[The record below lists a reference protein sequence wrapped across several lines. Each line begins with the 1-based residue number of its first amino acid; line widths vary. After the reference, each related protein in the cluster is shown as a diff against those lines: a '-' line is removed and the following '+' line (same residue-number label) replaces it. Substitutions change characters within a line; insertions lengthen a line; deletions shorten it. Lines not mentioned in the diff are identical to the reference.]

1 MSEFIDNFIKK
12 NKVQFL
18 KYRTYL
24 ETNNWT
30 DMSLEGQLTDSFFND
45 IYSDNPTNVRK
56 AEITKLIKEQISSQ
70 KDAIKTKAEE
80 FKLQNDLITN
90 ILDRVKYFV
99 NKTAGEHHLKKFKS
113 FVKESL
119 DIVQI
124 HMDRVDDYLASVDVT
139 KIQNQEVRS
148 EEIKLTKDCFSSIT
162 KIQETIT
169 NLNIKEE
176 QATEGIQWLDKQ
188 KATVA
193 MIDTLIGGEKPMYP
207 EIKIKLDAMGIDL
220 VSPPP
225 NTIHILNEN
234 PPEYNSNKNFWEQDK
249 DTLQYYV
256 DEYKKI
262 ERGITID
269 GYFIDGWL
277 YFHFNYFV
285 TNIPTTIE
293 HNGVKENKD
302 VTKIPDLRDNEIVM
316 TDYFQKSRKEQTM
329 SVIAASR
336 RLAKTTL
343 NSSRLFRAMILNK
356 KQILCA
362 GGSSEDLNHIH
373 NNIDTCYNN
382 INSAFKLYYLA
393 PTEDGR
399 GKAYGIKT
407 KDNKS
412 KVTSNLFII
421 NLEGGSK
428 KGKKESLAGFTPDE
442 FILDE
447 ALKFHYKE
455 QLLALESALWGSG
468 ILRCSVLI
476 TGTGGDDQ
484 LAKDGITMLN
494 NPEGNRVTQ
503 MDWNNFEKNVP
514 EDCITWKRRKFGLF
528 MPTQMCVKHKKVK
541 SNLADYLGIKS
552 ETLKKVTLWVTDW
565 KSSKEAEEKERAHKQ
580 KEGKAEYIRYL
591 AYHPFDPDEIF
602 LSGNTNPYPVEE
614 LKKRKQELIES
625 GDLGKKVILTQDSTG
640 KVSYELS
647 NKDIAKYPH
656 NGGFIDAPVVL
667 YQELPEIKPP
677 QYLYVAGFDDYK
689 QEESDT
695 DSIGSFYIY
704 RVNVGEDIW
713 KGRIVASLA
722 TRPDP
727 HLKLYRQIYLLQQ
740 AFNAICFMENADD
753 GYKQYLER
761 KRVADM
767 WLQTSLDFKA
777 ESTQAST
784 NKRKYGWTPTKENIR
799 YLKNLTIQYTKEE
812 FTYTNEDGV
821 EITITGAQK
830 INDIELLQE
839 MIDYRDD
846 NNVDR
851 ITAFG
856 SCLGL
861 EFHYYT
867 NWMLPKIDKK
877 EKREEEKPKKQERTM
892 IDRMYGSGTR
902 KKRFF

>member
-1 MSEFIDNFIKK
+1 MSEFLQTFIKK
-12 NKVQFL
+12 NKNQFL
-18 KYRTYL
+18 KYKSYL
-24 ETNNWT
+24 EANNWT
-30 DMSLEGQLTDSFFND
+30 DMSVESSLDDEFFNGM
-45 IYSDNPTNVRK
+45 YSENPNEVRK
-56 AEITKLIKEQISSQ
+56 AEITKLIKEQIASQ
-70 KDAIKTKAEE
+70 KDTIKVKTEE
-80 FKLQNDLITN
+80 FKLQNDLILN
-90 ILDRVKYFV
+90 ILDRIKYCV
-99 NKTAGEHHLKKFKS
+99 NKTKGEHGLKIFKKFI
-113 FVKESL
+113 KESL
-119 DIVQI
+119 DIVDLHTERI
-124 HMDRVDDYLASVDVT
+124 DDYLASVDVT

-148 EEIKLTKDCFSSIT
+148 EEIKLTKDCFSGIT
-162 KIQETIT
+162 KIQEIVT

-207 EIKIKLDAMGIDL
+207 EIKVKLDSMGIDL

-234 PPEYNSNKNFWEQDK
+234 PPEYNPNKNFWEQDK

-262 ERGITID
+262 ERGIIVD

-302 VTKIPDLRDNEIVM
+302 VTKVPELRDNEIIM

-356 KQILCA
+356 KQVLCA

-373 NNIDTCYNN
+373 SNLDICYNN
-382 INSAFKLYYLA
+382 INSAFKIYYLS

-412 KVTSNLFII
+412 KITSNLFII

-428 KGKKESLAGFTPDE
+428 KGKKESLAGFSPSE

-484 LAKDGITMLN
+484 LAKDGINMLN
-494 NPEGNRVTQ
+494 NPEANRVTQ
-503 MDWNNFEKNVP
+503 MDWEGFEKNVP
-514 EDCITWKRRKFGLF
+514 SDCITWRRRKFGLF
-528 MPTQMCVKHKKVK
+528 MPTQMCIKHKKIK
-541 SNLADYLGIKS
+541 SNLADYLGVKS
-552 ETLKKVTLWVTDW
+552 ETLKKVPLWVTDW
-565 KSSKEAEEKERAHKQ
+565 KGAKEAEEKEREHKQ
-580 KEGKAEYIRYL
+580 KEGKKEYIRYL

-602 LSGNTNPYPVEE
+602 LSGDQNPFPVEE
-614 LKKRKQELIES
+614 LKKRKRELLET
-625 GDLGKKVILTQDSTG
+625 GDVGKKVTLIQDSSG
-640 KVSYELS
+640 KITYELS
-647 NKDIAKYPH
+647 SKDIATYPH
-656 NGGFIDAPVVL
+656 KGGFIDAPIVL
-667 YQELPEIKPP
+667 YEELPESPP
-677 QYLYVAGFDDYK
+677 QRYLYVFGMDDYK
-689 QEESDT
+689 LEEADT
-695 DSIGSFYIY
+695 DSIGSVHIY
-704 RVNVGEDIW
+704 KVNVGEDKW
-713 KGRIVASLA
+713 KGRIVASFA
-722 TRPDP
+722 SRPDP
-727 HLKLYRQIYLLQQ
+727 HMKLYRQAFLLQQ
-740 AFNAICFMENADD
+740 AFNAVGFMENIDD

-761 KRVADM
+761 KRVAEL
-767 WLQTSLDFKA
+767 WLQPSLDFKA
-777 ESTQAST
+777 DMAQAST
-784 NKRKYGWTPTKENIR
+784 NRRKYGWTPTPANIR
-799 YLKNLTIQYTKEE
+799 YLKNLVIQYTKEE
-812 FTYTNEDGV
+812 FTETNEDGK
-821 EITITGAQK
+821 EITITGVQK
-830 INDIELLQE
+830 INDLELIQE

-851 ITAFG
+851 ITSFM

-861 EFHYYT
+861 EFYFYT
-867 NWMLPKIDKK
+867 NWMLPKLEYKK
-877 EKREEEKPKKQERTM
+877 EQKEEKKVQKRERTLGEKM
-892 IDRMYGSGTR
+892 FGTKNR
-902 KKRFF
+902 GFF